1 MGYVQDTCKKL
12 PYQRVYPNK
21 GTKATTGLCRI
32 SDAHDTL
39 SGSVFAWV
47 HATTEDLPLP
57 DPYPIGR
64 QTAEVQAVA
73 QRRMHWRYLQP
84 VCVTSRECAH
94 V

>member
-21 GTKATTGLCRI
+21 GTKPTTGLCRI

-39 SGSVFAWV
+39 SGLVFAWV
-47 HATTEDLPLP
+47 PATTEDLPLP
-57 DPYPIGR
+57 GPYPIGR
-64 QTAEVQAVA
+64 QTAEV